1 MTRRSS
7 PAEAARRARIEA
19 EAFWPAAPWD
29 ALRRTAEAHRERFQ
43 KEIWTWCADPACFRP

>member
-19 EAFWPAAPWD
+19 EAFWPADPWD
-29 ALRRTAEAHRERFQ
+29 ALRPIAEACRERCQ
-43 KEIWTWCADPACFRP
+43 KEIWTWRADPACSRP

>member
-19 EAFWPAAPWD
+19 EALWPAAPWD
-29 ALRRTAEAHRERFQ
+29 ALRRIAEAHRERCQ
-43 KEIWTWCADPACFRP
+43 KEIWKWRADPACFRP